1 MFHAVPPLAAAA
13 AVRSSGVP
21 EPIREELMDEV
32 DLGAI
37 GFYSRHPISSTMI
50 LVKLRAGRGSLESV
64 SPPDLFPYDQDHYGG
79 LEANDALARATA
91 IGEGSRVADFC
102 AGLGGPAR
110 YLAWK
115 YGADVT
121 GVDLTPARV
130 KGAAELTALVGLA
143 DRVRVVEGDVTRAP
157 LPDRSFDAVISQEAF
172 LHVPDKGQTI
182 REAFRVLRPGGRFA
196 FTDWVAHRPLSADD
210 AELFWQGQAVRNLQS
225 VADYRG
231 LIEDAG
237 FRLETTVDL
246 TAAWADILRKRLEM
260 YRTLRDETRAAGAP
274 SGHDAFYRSY
284 VRLVDLVGAG
294 DLGGARFAARKPPV

>member
-1 MFHAVPPLAAAA
+1 MQ
-13 AVRSSGVP
+13 
-21 EPIREELMDEV
+21 DV

-50 LVKLRAGRGSLESV
+50 LHKLRAERGSVEAL
-64 SPPDLFPYDQDHYGG
+64 SPPDLFPFDQDHYGG
-79 LEANDALARATA
+79 LEANDALAQAAA

-110 YLAWK
+110 YMAWR

-130 KGAAELTALVGLA
+130 AGAAELTALVGLSE
-143 DRVRVVEGDVTRAP
+143 RVRVVEGDVTRAP
-157 LPDRSFDAVISQEAF
+157 LPDGDFDAVVSQEAF
-172 LHVPDKGQTI
+172 LHVPDKGQAI
-182 REAFRVLRPGGRFA
+182 REAFRVLRPGGRLA
-196 FTDWVAHRPLSADD
+196 FTDWVAHRPLGAED

-231 LIEDAG
+231 LIEAAG
-237 FRLETTVDL
+237 FTHAGTTDL
-246 TAAWADILRKRLEM
+246 SADWAEILRKRLQM
-260 YRTLRDETRAAGAP
+260 YQTLREETRAAGAP

-284 VRLVDLVGAG
+284 VRLVELVGAG
-294 DLGGARFAARKPPV
+294 HLGGARFTAEKPAGTPSAAGG